1 MPNLSAIVKKLQRA
15 ILSTRLVIKI
25 GSSQFYSADQGRMI
39 TMWSLSTPVMEYG
52 KGKGKWKMR
61 DLEILRTASQ
71 ADVVLTLKEIWEQ
84 SQGWE

>member
-15 ILSTRLVIKI
+15 ILSTGLVIKI

-39 TMWSLSTPVMEYG
+39 TMWSLSTPVMEYS
-52 KGKGKWKMR
+52 KDKWKMR

-71 ADVVLTLKEIWEQ
+71 ADVVMTLKEIWEQ

>member
-15 ILSTRLVIKI
+15 ILSTGLVIKI
-25 GSSQFYSADQGRMI
+25 GSSQFYSTDQGRMI
-39 TMWSLSTPVMEYG
+39 TMWSLSTPVMEC
-52 KGKGKWKMR
+52 GKGKWKMR

>member
-15 ILSTRLVIKI
+15 ILSTGLVIKL
-25 GSSQFYSADQGRMI
+25 GSSQFYSADQGRTI
-39 TMWSLSTPVMEYG
+39 TMWSLSTPVMEYS
-52 KGKGKWKMR
+52 KGKWKMR

>member
-15 ILSTRLVIKI
+15 ILSTGLVIKI

-39 TMWSLSTPVMEYG
+39 TMWSLSTPVMEYDN
-52 KGKGKWKMR
+52 GKWKMR

>member
-15 ILSTRLVIKI
+15 ILSTGLVIKI

-39 TMWSLSTPVMEYG
+39 TMWSLSTPVMEYS
-52 KGKGKWKMR
+52 KDKWKMR

-71 ADVVLTLKEIWEQ
+71 VDVVMTLKEIR
-84 SQGWE
+84 

>member
-15 ILSTRLVIKI
+15 ILSTGLVIKI

-52 KGKGKWKMR
+52 KGKWKMR
-61 DLEILRTASQ
+61 DLEILSTASQ

>member
-1 MPNLSAIVKKLQRA
+1 
-15 ILSTRLVIKI
+15 
-25 GSSQFYSADQGRMI
+25 
-39 TMWSLSTPVMEYG
+39 MEY
-52 KGKGKWKMR
+52 GKGKWKMR

>member
-15 ILSTRLVIKI
+15 ILSTGLVIKI

-52 KGKGKWKMR
+52 KDKWKMR

-84 SQGWE
+84 SQGWK

>member
-15 ILSTRLVIKI
+15 ILSTGLVIKI
-25 GSSQFYSADQGRMI
+25 GSSQFYGADQGRMI

-52 KGKGKWKMR
+52 KDKWKMR

-84 SQGWE
+84 SQGWK

>member
-15 ILSTRLVIKI
+15 ILSTGLVIKI

-39 TMWSLSTPVMEYG
+39 TMWSLSTPVMEYD
-52 KGKGKWKMR
+52 KGKWKMR

-71 ADVVLTLKEIWEQ
+71 ADVVLTLKEMWEQ
-84 SQGWE
+84 SQGWK

>member
-15 ILSTRLVIKI
+15 ILSTGLVIKI

-52 KGKGKWKMR
+52 KDKWKMR

>member
-15 ILSTRLVIKI
+15 ILSTGLVIKI

-39 TMWSLSTPVMEYG
+39 IMWSLSTPVMEYG
-52 KGKGKWKMR
+52 KGKWKMK

>member
-15 ILSTRLVIKI
+15 ILSTGLVVKI

-39 TMWSLSTPVMEYG
+39 TMWILSTPVMEYS
-52 KGKGKWKMR
+52 KDKWKMR

>member
-15 ILSTRLVIKI
+15 ILSTGLVIKI

-39 TMWSLSTPVMEYG
+39 TMWSLSTPVMES
-52 KGKGKWKMR
+52 GKGKWKMR